1 MAAVLKKYIYERE
14 KDTKR
19 SVATLKRWEKHFN
32 VLCSETDAPQLCVE
46 ETLYKYT
53 WAVLQGG
60 VEDQQCTAAAAA
72 AAPRH
77 SDKYPQQRVSTGRP
91 SQSNKTPHYWIVR
104 WKVL

>member
-1 MAAVLKKYIYERE
+1 MAAVLKNIYIWKGKVYE
-14 KDTKR
+14 KKCCHTQ
-19 SVATLKRWEKHFN
+19 RWEKHFN

-60 VEDQQCTAAAAA
+60 VEEQQCTAAAA

-77 SDKYPQQRVSTGRP
+77 SDKYPQQASVLEDP
-91 SQSNKTPHYWIVR
+91 PKAVR
-104 WKVL
+104 HLTTE